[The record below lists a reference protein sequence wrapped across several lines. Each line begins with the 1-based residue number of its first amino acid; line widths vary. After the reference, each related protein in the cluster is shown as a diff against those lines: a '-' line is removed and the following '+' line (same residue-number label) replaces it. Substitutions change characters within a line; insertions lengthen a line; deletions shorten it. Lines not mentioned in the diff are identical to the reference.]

1 MSNKPITIKVST
13 AKLLEA
19 LTKALNERKA
29 DLAKNEKEWKE
40 YEQAV
45 KDFQDSL
52 ADLFRS
58 GKGKVTRVAPA
69 HTWREEKGH
78 KYELT
83 VEFPS
88 SVKAPKEPESSKTD
102 WGKKAEVEELENAI
116 AILSLSDEE
125 YASTSTYKGVA
136 RFIK

>member
-1 MSNKPITIKVST
+1 MSNKPITIRVST

-19 LTKALNERKA
+19 LTKALAERKTA
-29 DLAKNEKEWKE
+29 IAKSDKEWSE
-40 YEQAV
+40 YDKAV
-45 KDFQDSL
+45 KEFRDSL
-52 ADLFRS
+52 AEAFRS
-58 GKGKVTRVAPA
+58 GKGKVVSVSKTYSY
-69 HTWREEKGH
+69 REENN

-88 SVKAPKEPESSKTD
+88 SIKEPKEPKGQRSD
-102 WGKKAEVEELENAI
+102 WSLKAEVEELENAI

>member
-1 MSNKPITIKVST
+1 MSNKPITIRVST

-19 LTKALNERKA
+19 LNKALAERKKQIA
-29 DLAKNEKEWKE
+29 TTEKEWKE

-58 GKGKVTRVAPA
+58 GKGKVTKVANA
-69 HTWREEKGH
+69 NHWREEKN

-88 SVKAPKEPESSKTD
+88 SIKAPKEPESHRHD
-102 WGKKAEVEELENAI
+102 WSAKAEVEELENAI
-116 AILSLSDEE
+116 AILKLSDEE

>member
-19 LTKALNERKA
+19 LNKALAERKKSLQA
-29 DLAKNEKEWKE
+29 QEKAWKD
-40 YEQAV
+40 YDNAV
-45 KDFQDSL
+45 KDFQDKL
-52 ADLFRS
+52 ASEFRS
-58 GKGKVTRVAPA
+58 GKGKVIRTSKAG
-69 HTWREEKGH
+69 WREEGNKW
-78 KYELT
+78 ELLI
-83 VEFPS
+83 EFPA
-88 SVKAPKEPESSKTD
+88 SVKPPTEPEGARTD
-102 WGKKAEVEELENAI
+102 WTTKNEVEELENAI

>member
-13 AKLLEA
+13 VKLLEA
-19 LTKALNERKA
+19 LNKALAERKNS
-29 DLAKNEKEWKE
+29 LAKSEKEWKD
-40 YEQAV
+40 YEQAE
-45 KDFQDSL
+45 KDFRDTL
-52 ADLFRS
+52 AELFRS
-58 GKGKVTRVAPA
+58 GKGKVTKVSSVNY
-69 HTWREEKGH
+69 WREEEKN
-78 KYELT
+78 KYEIT

-88 SVKAPKEPESSKTD
+88 SVKAPKEPKGQKNDYGLKS
-102 WGKKAEVEELENAI
+102 EVEELENAI

>member
-19 LTKALNERKA
+19 LNKALAERKKQIA
-29 DLAKNEKEWKE
+29 TTEKEWKD
-40 YEQAV
+40 YDNAV
-45 KDFQDSL
+45 KEFQASL
-52 ADLFRS
+52 AELFRS
-58 GKGKVTRVAPA
+58 GKGKVTKVSKAG
-69 HTWREEKGH
+69 WRDEGN

-88 SVKAPKEPESSKTD
+88 SVKQPTEPESHRND
-102 WGKKAEVEELENAI
+102 WSAKAEVEELENAI
-116 AILSLSDEE
+116 AILKLSDEE